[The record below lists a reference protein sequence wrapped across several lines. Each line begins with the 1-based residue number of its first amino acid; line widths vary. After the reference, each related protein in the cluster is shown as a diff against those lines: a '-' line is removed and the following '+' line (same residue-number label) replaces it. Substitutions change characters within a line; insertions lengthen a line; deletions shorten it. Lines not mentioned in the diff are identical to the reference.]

1 MSDPRSDARA
11 YREHAAGVG
20 DRMRAIAEAARRLAD
35 AERRRAEAYAAAE
48 EELARLDALEVRAL
62 GIWRELTTRFGR
74 QATGPLPEPGE
85 PPAGLE
91 VEELLRDAHRRVREP
106 IDYPVAGQ
114 YAWMAGLGFA
124 AAVVV
129 AAVGVALTA
138 ALRDTGP
145 TRLAVAAVGVL
156 AGPWIGHLA
165 ARAWI
170 RLRTSHEEREV
181 AAQTAVAGAY
191 GGGGVAL
198 IGLVLLLIRLVG

>member
-1 MSDPRSDARA
+1 MTDPRADLRA

-20 DRMRAIAEAARRLAD
+20 DRLRATEEAARALAE
-35 AERRRAEAYAAAE
+35 AEERRAAAYASAE
-48 EELARLDALEVRAL
+48 EELARLEALEARAE

-74 QATGPLPEPGE
+74 QATGPLPEPDG
-85 PPAGLE
+85 PPAGLDAE
-91 VEELLRDAHRRVREP
+91 DLLRDAHRRVREP
-106 IDYPVAGQ
+106 IDYPKAGQ

-124 AAVVV
+124 AAAVV
-129 AAVGVALTA
+129 AAVGVALA
-138 ALRDTGP
+138 EALRDTGAV
-145 TRLAVAAVGVL
+145 RLAVAAVGVL

-165 ARAWI
+165 ARTWI
-170 RLRTSHEEREV
+170 GVRTSHEEREV

>member
-1 MSDPRSDARA
+1 MTDPRADLRA
-11 YREHAAGVG
+11 YREHADGVG
-20 DRMRAIAEAARRLAD
+20 DRLRATKDAARRLAE
-35 AERRRAEAYAAAE
+35 AEERRAAAYASAE
-48 EELARLDALEVRAL
+48 EELARLDALEARAL

-74 QATGPLPEPGE
+74 QATGPLPEPE
-85 PPAGLE
+85 DPPAGLD
-91 VEELLRDAHRRVREP
+91 VEELLREAHRRVREP

-114 YAWMAGLGFA
+114 YVSMAGLGFGA
-124 AAVVV
+124 AAVV
-129 AAVGVALTA
+129 AAVGVVLTA

-145 TRLAVAAVGVL
+145 TRLAVAAVAVL

-165 ARAWI
+165 ARTWI

-181 AAQTAVAGAY
+181 AAQTAIAGAY

>member
-1 MSDPRSDARA
+1 MTDPRSDLRA

-20 DRMRAIAEAARRLAD
+20 DRLHATEEAARRLAE
-35 AERRRAEAYAAAE
+35 AEERRSAAYASAE
-48 EELARLDALEVRAL
+48 EELARLDALEARAV

-74 QATGPLPEPGE
+74 QATGPLPEPDD
-85 PPAGLE
+85 PPAGLDA
-91 VEELLRDAHRRVREP
+91 EELLRDAHRRVREP
-106 IDYPVAGQ
+106 IDYPMAGQ

-124 AAVVV
+124 AAAVV

-165 ARAWI
+165 TRTWI